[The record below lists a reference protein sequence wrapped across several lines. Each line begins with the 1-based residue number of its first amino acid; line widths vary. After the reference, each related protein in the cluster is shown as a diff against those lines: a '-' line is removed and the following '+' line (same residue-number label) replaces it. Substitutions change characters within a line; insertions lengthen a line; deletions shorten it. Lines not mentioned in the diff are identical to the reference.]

1 MENALTYPT
10 WSEETSNVADQGPSL
25 TSTIVLSF
33 ATIAFALSLF
43 SRSEQASL
51 TPVADAPASQGAT
64 VEVAL
69 TQQEAMFDTPLAQQ
83 QDPRMRAIATYL
95 GKRYLVSPDAVERF
109 VQIAFDAGRE
119 VSIDPLL
126 IVAVMAVESRFNPIA
141 ESTAGAQGLMQ
152 LIPKYHEDKLPESH
166 ADPSF
171 LDPEINVLVGAK
183 VLKDCIRRSGGDVRS
198 GLQAY
203 NGSPGDSSAQY
214 AKKVIAEKERLR
226 QVSSRHSRTTQVNG

>member
-1 MENALTYPT
+1 
-10 WSEETSNVADQGPSL
+10 
-25 TSTIVLSF
+25 
-33 ATIAFALSLF
+33 
-43 SRSEQASL
+43 
-51 TPVADAPASQGAT
+51 
-64 VEVAL
+64 
-69 TQQEAMFDTPLAQQ
+69 MFDTPLAQQ

-126 IVAVMAVESRFNPIA
+126 IVAVKSRFNPIA

-171 LDPEINVLVGAK
+171 LDP
-183 VLKDCIRRSGGDVRS
+183 
-198 GLQAY
+198 
-203 NGSPGDSSAQY
+203 
-214 AKKVIAEKERLR
+214 
-226 QVSSRHSRTTQVNG
+226 

>member
-1 MENALTYPT
+1 
-10 WSEETSNVADQGPSL
+10 
-25 TSTIVLSF
+25 
-33 ATIAFALSLF
+33 
-43 SRSEQASL
+43 
-51 TPVADAPASQGAT
+51 
-64 VEVAL
+64 
-69 TQQEAMFDTPLAQQ
+69 MFDTPLAQQ

-171 LDPEINVLVGAK
+171 P
-183 VLKDCIRRSGGDVRS
+183 RSGNQCARGSEGAEGLHPAQRRRREKWTS
-198 GLQAY
+198 G
-203 NGSPGDSSAQY
+203 
-214 AKKVIAEKERLR
+214 I
-226 QVSSRHSRTTQVNG
+226 